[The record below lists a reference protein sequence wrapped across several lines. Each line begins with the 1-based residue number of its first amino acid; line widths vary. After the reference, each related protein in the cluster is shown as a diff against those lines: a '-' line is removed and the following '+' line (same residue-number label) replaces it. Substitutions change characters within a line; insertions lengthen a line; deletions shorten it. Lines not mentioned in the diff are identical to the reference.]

1 MKPKT
6 ILTAGPSIT
15 DKEVNYVLDAI
26 KNGWNSNWDHYIQR
40 FEKSFADYVGTKY
53 ARSPR
58 QAARERC
65 TCRCSASASAPA
77 MR

>member
-15 DKEVNYVLDAI
+15 DKEVEYVLDAI
-26 KNGWNSNWDHYIQR
+26 KHGWNSNWDGY
-40 FEKSFADYVGTKY
+40 FA
-53 ARSPR
+53 AF
-58 QAARERC
+58 REVLRRLRRHAHALTTSSALGRC

-77 MR
+77 TR